1 LIEMESRW
9 NAMTRK
15 LGSRDQSHGQIADI
29 STPQSSGVRYLPHEF
44 ALRREFVNPK
54 PIQMRRQRLGQSR
67 LVGLPQ
73 AVRSLTNVMARFGEY
88 RTSTLPV
95 CRACELRVPS
105 LIAATCSGHPVT
117 HLEPGQSLPC
127 VRVLQSICRHVP
139 PGLRNT
145 GKQPSS
151 YRVGTEC

>member
-1 LIEMESRW
+1 
-9 NAMTRK
+9 MTRK

-54 PIQMRRQRLGQSR
+54 PIQYAASATRSVKVGWSSR
-67 LVGLPQ
+67 SGPISHK
-73 AVRSLTNVMARFGEY
+73 RHARFGEY
-88 RTSTLPV
+88 RTSTLPA